1 MNRPDSFKQIDDI
14 RDAEPILR
22 RSLSDVLNAR
32 EKPLALFTPALLITH
47 GGFDRDP
54 AFEFNARFPAESPDL
69 KPFYTE
75 LQREEEFFFRGLG
88 RVALPGFAKPV
99 AWDKRLYCI
108 DASRAEEC
116 FSFIGGIAFS
126 NPKTGMFASVF
137 SYDTSIPDP
146 TSFSRQWLQVKIFGV
161 VSNSFVVF
169 LEERGMKPPQARR
182 IDMSSASASV
192 SFLRQKGLLSS
203 FTEDDPLKMRD

>member
-1 MNRPDSFKQIDDI
+1 MQRPDSFKQADNI

-22 RSLSDVLNAR
+22 RSLSDVISAR
-32 EKPLALFTPALLITH
+32 KKPLALFTPALLITH

-54 AFEFNARFPAESPDL
+54 ALEFNARFPAESPEL

-75 LQREEEFFFRGLG
+75 LQRDDEFFFHGLG
-88 RVALPGFAKPV
+88 GVALPGYAKPV
-99 AWDKRLYCI
+99 FWDKRLYCI

-116 FSFIGGIAFS
+116 FAFIGGIAFS
-126 NPKTGMFASVF
+126 NPKTGLFASVF

-146 TSFSRQWLQVKIFGV
+146 TSRAQQWLQVKIFGV

-169 LEERGMKPPQARR
+169 LEERGTKPPRARR
-182 IDMSSASASV
+182 IDMASASASV
-192 SFLRQKGLLSS
+192 GFLRQKGLLSS